1 MIKGV
6 NKQVLEVSNPESP
19 YFDRV
24 LFFVSA
30 DGTSADGEK
39 VKDEAKKIVASAQ
52 KPPRSKRSKKDV
64 LIGASLTACALA
76 AGAVLML
83 VLSVMI

>member
-30 DGTSADGEK
+30 DGSSADGEK
-39 VKDEAKKIVASAQ
+39 LKNEANKIVSSAQ
-52 KPPRSKRSKKDV
+52 KPPRTRRSKKDV
-64 LIGASLTACALA
+64 FVGGALA
-76 AGAVLML
+76 ACGVGAGAALAL
-83 VLSVMI
+83 ALSVII